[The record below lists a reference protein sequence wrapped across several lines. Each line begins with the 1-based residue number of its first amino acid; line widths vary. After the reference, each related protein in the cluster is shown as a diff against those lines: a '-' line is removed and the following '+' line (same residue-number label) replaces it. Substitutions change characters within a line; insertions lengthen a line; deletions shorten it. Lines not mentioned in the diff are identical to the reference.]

1 MAIIAPSARRA
12 LGTFLGLALVLGAV
26 GMASPAG
33 AVEDVE
39 PQAICEDTGWV
50 RTNSWLG
57 EYISPEFY
65 AGGYT
70 NIQFKVIG
78 GWTYKR
84 TYRDCHTAVVSPGHA
99 SYYRHYV
106 YYPGQPSHYTK
117 WVEVTKHCPL
127 VMDNRLWGYN
137 YGAAKCNYWY
147 R

>member
-12 LGTFLGLALVLGAV
+12 LGTFLGLALVLGAG

-39 PQAICEDTGWV
+39 PQANCEDTGWV
-50 RTNSWLG
+50 RTNPWLG

-70 NIQFKVIG
+70 NIQFKIIG
-78 GWTYKR
+78 GWTYNR

-99 SYYRHYV
+99 SYFQHYV
-106 YYPGQPSHYTK
+106 YYPCQS
-117 WVEVTKHCPL
+117 
-127 VMDNRLWGYN
+127 
-137 YGAAKCNYWY
+137 CNYSTSAE
-147 R
+147 RTIHCTLAVDI

>member
-39 PQAICEDTGWV
+39 PPATCEDPGWV
-50 RTNSWLG
+50 RTNPCLA

-84 TYRDCHTAVVSPGHA
+84 TYRDCHTVVVSPGHA

-106 YYPGQPSHYTK
+106 YYPGEPSHYTK
-117 WVEVTKHCPL
+117 GEEGTKHCHSL
-127 VMDNRLWGYN
+127 KDDKRKANT
-137 YGAAKCNYWY
+137 YGA
-147 R
+147 